1 MTLICSYSVFARNH
15 LSYRYFVLLQKN
27 SLCFPFP
34 AVNYN
39 YDLNLFIFCI
49 CPQSFVGLQILSA
62 ITFIIPCHMWPS
74 LSPHLS
80 LTLLSSMIVLP
91 TLFPHYS
98 WSQKL
103 PAHKYLPFFNQKKM
117 PSIILDSTY
126 FNYLLRASIFSRISD
141 DHKNCTKSSILPFFI
156 KKMPP
161 FFLGSTY
168 FNDFLIF
175 ILIDRYPNYSF
186 IHDVPLLIIISFTI
200 WLTDCTK
207 AKQALNTLEKLIPL
221 TEWSY

>member
-1 MTLICSYSVFARNH
+1 MKNARNRLRCLRWLFWPHFSHIIVDHKNCPH
-15 LSYRYFVLLQKN
+15 LG
-27 SLCFPFP
+27 
-34 AVNYN
+34 
-39 YDLNLFIFCI
+39 IFH
-49 CPQSFVGLQILSA
+49 
-62 ITFIIPCHMWPS
+62 FIIKCSQSTLTP
-74 LSPHLS
+74 LSP
-80 LTLLSSMIVLP
+80 MIVL
-91 TLFPHYS
+91 TTFFPHYI

-186 IHDVPLLIIISFTI
+186 IHDVPLLTIISFTI